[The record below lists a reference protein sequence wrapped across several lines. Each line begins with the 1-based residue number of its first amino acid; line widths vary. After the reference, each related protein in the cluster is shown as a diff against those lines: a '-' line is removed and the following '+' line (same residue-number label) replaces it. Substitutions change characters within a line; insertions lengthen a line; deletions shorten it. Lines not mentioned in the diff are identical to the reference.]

1 MIQGDPLTGRIA
13 MNLGNENGVFLV
25 AIAIAGAVWLDGR
38 LVSQEGAHGPAFGK
52 PAEGAG

>member
-1 MIQGDPLTGRIA
+1 
-13 MNLGNENGVFLV
+13 MNLGNVNGVFLV